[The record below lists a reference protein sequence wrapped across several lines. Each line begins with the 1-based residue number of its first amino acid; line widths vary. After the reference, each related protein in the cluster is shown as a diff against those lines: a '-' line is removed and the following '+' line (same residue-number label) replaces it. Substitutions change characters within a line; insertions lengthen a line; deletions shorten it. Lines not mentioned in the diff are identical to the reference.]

1 MPVIEYEPFEQH
13 KQVMGVF
20 VEGCVDRGDGSRF
33 RHQAHSH
40 TSGHNKGWICVLS
53 WRRLYNQDGKA
64 SALMLHELAHILSGD
79 GHTDKWR
86 KQLREL
92 GGQVRYWETKEYT
105 QLRRMGV
112 RVYSSTSLKEAKR
125 RFLTKERMAQNKYIP
140 L

>member
-1 MPVIEYEPFEQH
+1 MPIVDFKPYDNYP
-13 KQVMGVF
+13 QVKGVF
-20 VEGCVDRGDGSRF
+20 VDGCVDRGDGSRF
-33 RHQAHSH
+33 RHRAHSH
-40 TSGHNKGWICVLS
+40 TEGRNKGWVCVLS
-53 WRRLYNQDGKA
+53 SKRLYNAKGEA
-64 SALMLHELAHILSGD
+64 SALMLHELAHILSGV

-125 RFLTKERMAQNKYIP
+125 RFLKKK
-140 L
+140 